1 MTDIFAFLDRLGVP
15 YERHDHAAVFTVEEA
30 LEHVPVL
37 PGGKLKNL
45 FLCDRKGKRDFLVVV
60 GFEKR
65 VNLKALAAALEVPGL
80 RFASPERLQ
89 ERLGLEPGA
98 VSILGV
104 VNDRDGKVEV
114 VIDRAVWQC
123 DPLQCHPL
131 VNTST
136 VVIPREGVERFFEAT
151 GHTPRIMD
159 VPGQG

>member
-1 MTDIFAFLDRLGVP
+1 MTDLFDFLDRRGIP
-15 YERHDHAAVFTVEEA
+15 YERHDHPAVFTVEEA
-30 LEHVPVL
+30 LRHVPPL

-45 FLCDRKGKRDFLVVV
+45 FLCDRKGSRYFLVVV

-65 VNLKALAAALEVPGL
+65 VDLKALARGLGVPSL
-80 RFASPERLQ
+80 RFASPERLM

-104 VNDRDGKVEV
+104 INDRDGAVEV
-114 VIDRAVWQC
+114 VMDRTVWQC

-136 VVIPREGVERFFEAT
+136 LVIPREGVERFFAAT
-151 GHTPRIMD
+151 GHRPRVMD
-159 VPGQG
+159 VPGKA